1 MKGITVSENIQSVE
15 IEKSYMSIDEL
26 TYFDLPNGMPCFVG
40 DVNEICEHVEANGYN
55 FYYVMGIEKYNYID
69 NKVSKPATRP
79 SVLKVV
85 STIISRSVTVADPAE
100 LGLDTLE
107 TNAEYLLPYIPFELV
122 QMMDDFFR
130 AVEDKHGT
138 ESIVL
143 LTYDPEYLDKETPS
157 AGWGILVPDQTN
169 TAADCAYDHESIVSE
184 KDEHVYIV
192 GSAHS
197 HPGMAAFAS
206 GTDHKDQAD
215 FPGIHITYGWRKN
228 VNNNATEYH
237 IELQT
242 PGAVFSMQPEQVFES
257 RPKSDPSPKI
267 DEWMNKISKK
277 TPAPSTTG
285 IGAGTYSS
293 SNGYS
298 NYSGTTKYGNTGTPK
313 PKTISLPAGFPEVA
327 SNIIVAELTSA
338 SEEKCPFCSTKFI
351 APDLNKRRCLS
362 CHQFIAMP
370 GETVDDIVKVRITQG
385 LFSHDIDVSKPIF
398 KDIYIWTRIDN
409 KDTVTLVKAADS
421 MAGGELGKF

>member
-1 MKGITVSENIQSVE
+1 MSNPTDS
-15 IEKSYMSIDEL
+15 IEETSSFLSLDEL

-40 DVNEICEHVEANGYN
+40 DIQNICDHIEANGHN
-55 FYYVMGIEKYNYID
+55 FYYVMCIENYTYMD
-69 NKVSKPATRP
+69 NKTAKNATRP
-79 SVLKVV
+79 SIFKVV

-100 LGLDTLE
+100 LGLDNLE
-107 TNAEYLLPYIPFELV
+107 TKAEYLLPFIPHDLV

-143 LTYDPEYLDKETPS
+143 LTYDPNYLDSEDPT
-157 AGWGILVPDQTN
+157 AGWGVLVPDQTN

-215 FPGIHITYGWRKN
+215 FPGIHITYGWRKG

-242 PGAVFSMQPEQVFES
+242 PGSVFSMQPEQVFES

-267 DEWMNKISKK
+267 DEWMGKISKK
-277 TPAPSTTG
+277 VYTPATTG
-285 IGAGTYSS
+285 IGTGTYSS
-293 SNGYS
+293 GNTYGNYS
-298 NYSGTTKYGNTGTPK
+298 NTTKYGNTGTPK
-313 PKTISLPAGFPEVA
+313 PKTIKLPEKFPDPS
-327 SNIIVAELTSA
+327 SNIIIAELVSA
-338 SEEKCPFCSTKFI
+338 TEEKCPFCETKFI
-351 APDLNKRRCLS
+351 APDFNKRRCLS

-370 GETVDDIVKVRITQG
+370 GETIQDIVKVRKDQG
-385 LFSHDIDVSKPIF
+385 LFSHDIDISRPVG
-398 KDIYIWTRIDN
+398 KDIYLWTRYNNIN
-409 KDTVTLVKAADS
+409 QVELIQAADNLVGDE
-421 MAGGELGKF
+421 MGKS